1 MPFRLKNGGGD
12 APTIEELNI
21 TTNGTYTASGD
32 VDGYSPINV
41 SVLPNI
47 GTKTVTANGTYA
59 ASTDNLDG
67 YSSVTVRV
75 DTAFYPAS
83 NLGLTDITP
92 IESDTMRV
100 VPVIGTNY
108 YPYVYLKAAPS
119 GSSTDKQPY
128 GKRFDGQ
135 SEEYTVSVY
144 LDLIDVA
151 TGESATNYPQQI
163 ASTQANFGIVSGG
176 YCKIKS
182 WTVTANASQVS
193 VTIER
198 YNPTYTKPIEG
209 TYTSGTVTP
218 LGALDNYLG
227 STYKILSN
235 QDNTHSG

>member
-1 MPFRLKNGGGD
+1 MDIIGNALAVMVGGSAQRI
-12 APTIEELNI
+12 APKSSAI
-21 TTNGTYTASGD
+21 
-32 VDGYSPINV
+32 
-41 SVLPNI
+41 
-47 GTKTVTANGTYA
+47 TANGTYA
-59 ASTDNLDG
+59 ASSDNLDG

-92 IESDTMRV
+92 IESETMRV

-119 GSSTDKQPY
+119 GSTKQPY

-135 SEEYTVSVY
+135 SEEYIVSVF

-151 TGESATNYPQQI
+151 TGESAPNYPQQI
-163 ASTQANFGIVSGG
+163 APTQANFSIVSGG
-176 YCKIKS
+176 YVKIKG

-193 VTIER
+193 VTTER
-198 YNPTYTKPIEG
+198 YNPTYTKPVEG

-218 LGALDNYLG
+218 LDALDNYLG
-227 STYKILSN
+227 ATYKIISGV
-235 QDNTHSG
+235 DNTHSQD

>member
-1 MPFRLKNGGGD
+1 MKSGGGD

-21 TTNGTYTASGD
+21 TSNGTYTASGD

-59 ASTDNLDG
+59 ASSDNLDG

-92 IESDTMRV
+92 IESETMRV
-100 VPVIGTNY
+100 VPVINTDY
-108 YPYVYLKAAPS
+108 YPYVFLKAAPS
-119 GSSTDKQPY
+119 GSTDKQPY

-135 SEEYTVSVY
+135 SEEYTVSVF
-144 LDLIDVA
+144 LDLINVA
-151 TGESATNYPQQI
+151 TGESAPNYPQQV
-163 ASTQANFGIVSGG
+163 APNSMNYSIVSGG
-176 YCKIKS
+176 YVKIKS
-182 WTVTANASQVS
+182 WTVNQSASQVS

-198 YNPTYTKPIEG
+198 YNPTYTKPIED
-209 TYTSGTVTP
+209 TKSSGTITP
-218 LGALDNYLG
+218 FGALDNYLG